1 MSFTKTLGSRTSKLF
16 SGVHD
21 TGKTVFNLEA
31 ASALMG
37 VTHRQAASLLHA
49 AAKRGLVTPV
59 RRGLYNL
66 VPFEL
71 GSATFHLEDRYVLVR
86 ESLGGMSYFLSHASA
101 LDTHQLATQ
110 PSFDVYVTSPVR
122 RKNMNIG
129 GSMTHMVW
137 VPPHRFFGQE
147 SLKVGNVTLLVSNIE
162 RTLVD
167 AVSIPSYCGGFIE
180 VAKAYFM
187 AKPKVDSAKLIA
199 YAYDYKKW
207 SVIRRAGYLLEF
219 FGMAAPS
226 TLDDLA
232 RSLPPGY
239 SKLDPDL
246 PKEGL
251 SNAKWGLT
259 LNVSR
264 DELTNAVSH

>member
-1 MSFTKTLGSRTSKLF
+1 MYASKTLGSRTSRLF

-21 TGKTVFNLEA
+21 TGITVFNLEA

-59 RRGLYNL
+59 KRGLYNL

-71 GSATFHLEDRYVLVR
+71 GPATFHLEDRYVLVR
-86 ESLGGMSYFLSHASA
+86 ESLGDISYFLSYASA
-101 LDTHQLATQ
+101 LDIHQLATQ
-110 PSFDVYVTSPVR
+110 PNFEVYVTSPVR
-122 RKNMNIG
+122 RKNMNLG
-129 GSMTHMVW
+129 GSTTHMVW
-137 VPPHRFFGQE
+137 VPPSRFFGQQ
-147 SLKVGNVTLLVSNIE
+147 SLKVGNVTHRVSDIE

-167 AVSIPSYCGGFIE
+167 AVSIPRYCGGFIE

-187 AKPKVDSAKLIA
+187 AKSKVDSAKLIA

-219 FGMAAPS
+219 FGMAS
-226 TLDDLA
+226 QSILENFA
-232 RSLPPGY
+232 RGLPPGY
-239 SKLDPDL
+239 SKLDPEL

-251 SNAKWGLT
+251 SSAKWGLT